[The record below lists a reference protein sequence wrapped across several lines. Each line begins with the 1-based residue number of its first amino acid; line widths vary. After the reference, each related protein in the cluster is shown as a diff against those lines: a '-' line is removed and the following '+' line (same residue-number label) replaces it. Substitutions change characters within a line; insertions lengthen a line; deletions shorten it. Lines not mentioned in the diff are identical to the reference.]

1 MTRALWITG
10 GYPWNG
16 DPVGGGF
23 FRTQANAL
31 RKLGLPVTVA
41 VPTPVVPWPLGHVQ
55 TRWNRYAA
63 APREIEDDG
72 ILIIRPR
79 YPNVPGQPTWAR
91 PDRTVASSV
100 WRARAKW
107 NGATVIHGHYAV
119 TSLAAW
125 RLSQQTGLPF
135 FLTFHGDDMNTW
147 PDSHP
152 DRIADLRAA
161 VSDASGV
168 FAVSHALAE
177 RVRDVT
183 GLDAT
188 VLPLGSDHD
197 WIASSSLPRDD
208 ARQSIGLPEDRIV
221 VLFVGYLT
229 REKGVRELASAI
241 LDLGDPFVGV
251 FVGEGPELGFGS
263 DDLRA
268 QGRLVFP
275 GAMAHGDV
283 IRYMSAA
290 DVLLLPSYGEG
301 LPTVLVEAG
310 SVGLP
315 VIASAVG
322 GIPELLGQ
330 DRGVL
335 LPEVSASAITS
346 ALTDFRGRR
355 AEATLDAARLREH
368 VREAYDVNTNA
379 RRLLE
384 HYRAADRTGGG
395 T

>member
-1 MTRALWITG
+1 
-10 GYPWNG
+10 
-16 DPVGGGF
+16 
-23 FRTQANAL
+23 
-31 RKLGLPVTVA
+31 
-41 VPTPVVPWPLGHVQ
+41 
-55 TRWNRYAA
+55 
-63 APREIEDDG
+63 
-72 ILIIRPR
+72 
-79 YPNVPGQPTWAR
+79 
-91 PDRTVASSV
+91 
-100 WRARAKW
+100 
-107 NGATVIHGHYAV
+107 
-119 TSLAAW
+119 
-125 RLSQQTGLPF
+125 LPF

-197 WIASSSLPRDD
+197 WIASSSPPRDD

-241 LDLGDPFVGV
+241 LDLGEPFVGV

-263 DDLRA
+263 DDPRA

-335 LPEVSASAITS
+335 LPEVSASAIAS
-346 ALTDFRGRR
+346 ALTDFRERR
-355 AEATLDAARLREH
+355 ADATLDAARLREH